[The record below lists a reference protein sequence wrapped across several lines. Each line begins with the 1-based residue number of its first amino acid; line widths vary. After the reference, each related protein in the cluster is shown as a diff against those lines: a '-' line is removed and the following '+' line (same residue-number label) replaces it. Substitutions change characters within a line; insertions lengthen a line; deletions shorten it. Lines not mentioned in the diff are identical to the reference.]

1 MNFYEEK
8 INQIKIALGMEVK
21 MAEAMLEDGVTKVEA
36 EAFEPGKKIFVVS
49 ETGERGP
56 APEGIHTTKDK
67 VKVTVDAQG
76 TITAVDKP
84 KTEELAE
91 NGEKK
96 EEVKVEAAAEGD
108 IIPPTGDAVN
118 EPVKTEGDIM
128 KEDMTKMI
136 MQCMEAIEE
145 VAKEV
150 ATVKEEMASYRE
162 KMEKMSATPA
172 ATKISTFNANPSEE
186 KENKL
191 DARVDHL
198 RSLKASFRTNKK
210 F

>member
-8 INQIKIALGMEVK
+8 LNQIRIALGMEVK
-21 MAEAMLEDGVTKVEA
+21 MTEAMLEDGVTKVEA

-49 ETGERGP
+49 ESGEKGP
-56 APEGIHTTKDK
+56 APEGIHTTEDG

-76 TITAVDKP
+76 TITAVEKP
-84 KTEELAE
+84 EPKV
-91 NGEKK
+91 
-96 EEVKVEAAAEGD
+96 EVEVEAAAEGD

-128 KEDMTKMI
+128 KEDMKKMI
-136 MQCMEAIEE
+136 MQCMEAVEE
-145 VAKEV
+145 IAKEV

-186 KENKL
+186 KESPL

-198 RSLKASFRTNKK
+198 RSLKASFKTNKR

>member
-8 INQIKIALGMEVK
+8 INQIRIALGMQVK
-21 MAEAMLEDGVTKVEA
+21 MAEAMLEDGVTRVEA

-49 ETGERGP
+49 EAGDKGP
-56 APEGIHTTKDK
+56 APEGIHTTEDGT
-67 VKVTVDAQG
+67 KVTVDSEG
-76 TITAVDKP
+76 TITAVEKP
-84 KTEELAE
+84 EP
-91 NGEKK
+91 
-96 EEVKVEAAAEGD
+96 KVEVEIEAAKEGD

-128 KEDMTKMI
+128 KESMEKMI

-150 ATVKEEMASYRE
+150 AVVKEEMASYKE

-186 KENKL
+186 KENLL

-198 RSLKASFRTNKK
+198 RALKASLKTNKR

>member
-8 INQIKIALGMEVK
+8 LNQIRIALGMEVK
-21 MAEAMLEDGVTKVEA
+21 MTEAMLEDGVTKVEA

-49 ETGERGP
+49 ESGEKGP
-56 APEGIHTTKDK
+56 APEGIHTTEDG

-76 TITAVDKP
+76 TITAVEKP
-84 KTEELAE
+84 EPKV
-91 NGEKK
+91 
-96 EEVKVEAAAEGD
+96 EVEVEAAAEGD
-108 IIPPTGDAVN
+108 MIPPTGDAVN

-128 KEDMTKMI
+128 KEDMKKMI
-136 MQCMEAIEE
+136 MQCMEAVEE
-145 VAKEV
+145 IAKEV

-186 KENKL
+186 KESPL

-198 RSLKASFRTNKK
+198 RSLKASFKTNKR

>member
-8 INQIKIALGMEVK
+8 LNQIRIALGMEVK
-21 MAEAMLEDGVTKVEA
+21 MTEAMLEDGVTKVEA

-49 ETGERGP
+49 ESGEKGP
-56 APEGIHTTKDK
+56 APEGIHTTEDG

-76 TITAVDKP
+76 TITAVEKP
-84 KTEELAE
+84 EPKV
-91 NGEKK
+91 
-96 EEVKVEAAAEGD
+96 EVEVEAAAEGD

-118 EPVKTEGDIM
+118 EPVKTEGEIM
-128 KEDMTKMI
+128 KEDMKKMI
-136 MQCMEAIEE
+136 MQCMEAVEE
-145 VAKEV
+145 IAKEV

-186 KENKL
+186 KESPL

-198 RSLKASFRTNKK
+198 RSLKASFKTNKR

>member
-8 INQIKIALGMEVK
+8 LNQIRIALGMEVK
-21 MAEAMLEDGVTKVEA
+21 MTEAMLEDGVTKVEA

-49 ETGERGP
+49 ESGEKGP
-56 APEGIHTTKDK
+56 APEGTHTTEDG

-76 TITAVDKP
+76 TITAVEKP
-84 KTEELAE
+84 EPKV
-91 NGEKK
+91 
-96 EEVKVEAAAEGD
+96 EVEVEAAAEGD

-172 ATKISTFNANPSEE
+172 ATKISTFNANPAEE
-186 KENKL
+186 KESPL

-198 RSLKASFRTNKK
+198 RSLKASFKTNKR